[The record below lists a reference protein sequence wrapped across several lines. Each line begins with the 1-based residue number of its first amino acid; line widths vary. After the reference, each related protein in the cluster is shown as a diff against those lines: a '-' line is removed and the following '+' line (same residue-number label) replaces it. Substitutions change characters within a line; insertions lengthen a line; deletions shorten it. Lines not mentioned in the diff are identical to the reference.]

1 MTRAMTVATALSR
14 IAEIET
20 ALLPPQTAPQ
30 GAESVSGSEFAKL
43 LKQTGVSGATPLPGA
58 TPISGT
64 APASPGG
71 LGAVEVARGE
81 VGQAEQPP
89 GSNDSPRIAEYR
101 SAVAGAGVGPWCAYF
116 VSWCSR
122 QAGVPLG
129 EHGEGFGSVSALY
142 EWAERSGRAIPASAG
157 PPQPGDLIVWGGEH
171 VGIVEAVDPDGTIH
185 TIEGNSSDQVSQRT
199 YGPDGGGA
207 TGYVR
212 LG

>member
-1 MTRAMTVATALSR
+1 MSVAAALTRIS
-14 IAEIET
+14 EIET
-20 ALLPPQTAPQ
+20 ALQPPAPVEATTATAAGPSRFAKVLGQTAVT
-30 GAESVSGSEFAKL
+30 GAPGR
-43 LKQTGVSGATPLPGA
+43 GALA
-58 TPISGT
+58 
-64 APASPGG
+64 
-71 LGAVEVARGE
+71 AVQVARGE
-81 VGQAEQPP
+81 VGEAEQPP

-116 VSWCSR
+116 VSWAAR

-129 EHGEGFGSVSALY
+129 EHGEGFGSVSALW
-142 EWAERSGRAIPASAG
+142 EWAEHSGRAIPASDG

-171 VGIVEAVDPDGTIH
+171 VGIVEAVLPDGSIK
-185 TIEGNSSDQVSQRT
+185 TIEGNSSDRVSQRT

>member
-1 MTRAMTVATALSR
+1 MTVATALSR

-20 ALLPPQTAPQ
+20 ALLPPRTAPQ
-30 GAESVSGSEFAKL
+30 GAEAVSGSKFAKL
-43 LKQTGVSGATPLPGA
+43 LQQTGVAGATPLSSA
-58 TPISGT
+58 S
-64 APASPGG
+64 PASPGG
-71 LGAVEVARGE
+71 LGAVEAARGE

-116 VSWCSR
+116 VSWCAR

-129 EHGEGFGSVSALY
+129 EHGEGFGSVSALW
-142 EWAERSGRAIPASAG
+142 EWAEHSGRAIPASAG

-171 VGIVEAVDPDGTIH
+171 VGIVESVDPDGTIH

-199 YGPDGGGA
+199 YGSDGGGA

>member
-1 MTRAMTVATALSR
+1 MTVAATLSR

-20 ALLPPQTAPQ
+20 ALSPQRQASTGTETVP
-30 GAESVSGSEFAKL
+30 ETSFAQAL
-43 LKQTGVSGATPLPGA
+43 NRAGISSATPLTATTSTGA
-58 TPISGT
+58 ASSG
-64 APASPGG
+64 A

-129 EHGEGFGSVSALY
+129 EHGEGFGSVSALWS
-142 EWAERSGRAIPASAG
+142 WAEQSGRAIPASAG

-185 TIEGNSSDQVSQRT
+185 TIEGNSSDQVAQRT